1 MNKEQSILITY
12 WWDRLYPLRRKFVRE
27 TFLEGLEKEDIEQEC
42 FMQLQKAIERY
53 RPEIGVP
60 FESYYKIS
68 LNGWRA
74 NQNRVKARMELAF
87 GEDEMFFLADDRINI
102 ERDVEQSLLTQEVLN
117 RVEELEEKERSVIK
131 AYYLQ
136 NKKLTEIASEL
147 SISLKTVES
156 RKQRALQRLRKKLC
170 VHTLSTI

>member
-1 MNKEQSILITY
+1 
-12 WWDRLYPLRRKFVRE
+12 
-27 TFLEGLEKEDIEQEC
+27 
-42 FMQLQKAIERY
+42 
-53 RPEIGVP
+53 
-60 FESYYKIS
+60 
-68 LNGWRA
+68 
-74 NQNRVKARMELAF
+74 MELAF

-102 ERDVEQSLLTQEVLN
+102 ERDVEQSLLTREVLN
-117 RVEELEEKERSVIK
+117 KVEELEEKERSIIK

-170 VHTLSTI
+170 VHTLSAT

>member
-156 RKQRALQRLRKKLC
+156 RKQKALQRLRRKLR